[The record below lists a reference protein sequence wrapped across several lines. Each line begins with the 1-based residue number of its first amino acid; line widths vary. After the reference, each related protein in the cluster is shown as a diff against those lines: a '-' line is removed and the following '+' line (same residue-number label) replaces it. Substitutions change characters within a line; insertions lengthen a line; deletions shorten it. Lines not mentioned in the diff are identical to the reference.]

1 MIAEPMSK
9 IITQGIQEKYFD
21 TTYPQ
26 EAAKAFI
33 GVSAMVM
40 QGIFNIKPGSEKYKR
55 MLLAT
60 IDFLERI
67 LGAKSG
73 LILNAYRK
81 MEGKKNA
88 FM

>member
-1 MIAEPMSK
+1 MIAEPLSK
-9 IITQGIQEKYFD
+9 IISQGVQEKYFN

-40 QGIFNIKPGSEKYKR
+40 QGIFKIKPGSAEYKR

-60 IDFLERI
+60 FDFLERI

-73 LILNAYRK
+73 LILNSYKK
-81 MEGKKNA
+81 MEG
-88 FM
+88 